1 MYKESFESLEDYQI
15 NESFE
20 PLVNESLILEKGN
33 DDDGAL
39 GKIIDRGLSFVPR
52 AMRFKK
58 AKKIMAKYLAAYTKK
73 AKNLI
78 GKFAKSFLKKVEI
91 VEKEYKDLK
100 EKKIKPLVEEGE
112 NATAVKLMKEQ
123 LKEIEN
129 YKKDQMATL
138 DKSISSV
145 LDAYTSSINHRI
157 DNPGFVLNV
166 ELSEK
171 GKGELKAKWQELI
184 GIQQSKVE
192 ESKTELI
199 KSEGWKKLDHMISE
213 MTAFVESR
221 GTGSSADVDIFVQDL
236 VKKSGTSEYEVKVH
250 IRVQHGRVSVQE
262 KGVIIGDNFE
272 DLELKSGVKKV
283 KVTGNYQY
291 SAKSFNLIFSGDEES
306 MVRPYMIVSDVP
318 EPFYGDAA
326 LCKNARDEATT
337 PEEKR
342 AEKERIKKGDARI
355 LTDKEKDKKKTGLAG
370 EEPMVAGEDK

>member
-15 NESFE
+15 SESFE

-33 DDDGAL
+33 EDEGAL
-39 GKIIDRGLSFVPR
+39 GKIIDRGLTFVPR

-58 AKKIMAKYLAAYTKK
+58 AKKIMAKYLGAYTKK
-73 AKNLI
+73 SKNLI
-78 GKFAKSFLKKVEI
+78 SKFAKSFLKKVEI
-91 VEKEYKDLK
+91 VEKEYNELK
-100 EKKIKPLVEEGE
+100 EKKIKPLINDGE
-112 NATAVKLMKEQ
+112 TATAVKLMKEQ

-129 YKKDQMATL
+129 YKKDQMSTL

-157 DNPGFVLNV
+157 DNPGFILNV
-166 ELSEK
+166 ELSER

-199 KSEGWKKLDHMISE
+199 KSEGWKKLDQMISE
-213 MTAFVESR
+213 MTSFVESR
-221 GTGSSADVDIFVQDL
+221 GTGSSADVEMFVQDL
-236 VKKSGTSEYEVKVH
+236 VKRSGSGEYEVKVH
-250 IRVQHGRVSVQE
+250 LRVQHGRVSVKE
-262 KGVIIGDNFE
+262 KGVLIGSDLE
-272 DLELKSGVKKV
+272 DLELKAGSRKV
-283 KVTGNYQY
+283 KVTGTYQY
-291 SAKSFNLIFSGDEES
+291 NAKGFNLIFSGDENDL
-306 MVRPYMIVSDVP
+306 VRPYMLVNDVP

-342 AEKERIKKGDARI
+342 AEKERIKKGDDRI
-355 LTDKEKDKKKTGLAG
+355 LTNKKKTGLAG
-370 EEPMVAGEDK
+370 EEPMVDGDK